1 MSFKFRLESVLTLRR
16 HEEKMAK
23 QKLAGMLSELSVI
36 KIEYQ
41 LKKDRMKG
49 RDISGAGNRT
59 KQPIEKA
66 FGNHLLI
73 SSQELR
79 HMKMRIQQHEE
90 AVERQR
96 NLVVETNRNVKI
108 INNLKKKALV
118 EHLNEQNRREQIH
131 QNEIATQMY
140 VKQTTSWI

>member
-1 MSFKFRLESVLTLRR
+1 MSFKFRLESVLTLRE

-36 KIEYQ
+36 KIEYKLAQ
-41 LKKDRMKG
+41 DRLKQRNKP
-49 RDISGAGNRT
+49 GAGSRT
-59 KQPIEKA
+59 LQPVEKA
-66 FGNHLLI
+66 FGNYMLI

-79 HMKMRIQQHEE
+79 HLKMKVRQQEE

-96 NLVVETNRNVKI
+96 NAVVESNRNVKI
-108 INNLKKKALV
+108 IENLKKKALI

>member
-1 MSFKFRLESVLTLRR
+1 MSFKFRLEPVLTLRK

-41 LKKDRMKG
+41 LKKDRMKT
-49 RDISGAGNRT
+49 RDLPAAGARIL
-59 KQPIEKA
+59 QPIEKA

-73 SSQELR
+73 SSQQLR
-79 HMKMRIQQHEE
+79 HMKMRIKQQEE

-96 NLVVETNRNVKI
+96 SHVVETNRNVKI
-108 INNLKKKALV
+108 IGNLKKKALL
-118 EHLNEQNRREQIH
+118 EHLNEENRREQIH